1 MRSVLWISYLYPPLN
16 CGVCRQSKIAKY
28 LPVHGWRPVVLSVKK
43 SRVRPQYDESLLKDI
58 PEEAVVYRTS
68 SLESRI
74 LMQTLPRLLGINKKY
89 VQVPDPFVGWLP
101 VAVFKGLHIIKN
113 EKIDAVFSTSMPNT
127 SHLAALLLKKKT
139 GIPWLADF
147 REAWTDNPFVVY
159 PRIVRSIE
167 KKMEKAVIENADAV
181 TVINDFIRNDLAA
194 KYPEQADKMMTVS
207 HGFDSEDFA
216 SIVKK
221 PSATFTIVYAGSL
234 YGRRSPDVFLK
245 AVKDLIERDRDLRD
259 TMRIQ
264 FVGNVDVVRTMVGQL
279 QIADVVSVCGYLS
292 HADVHAC
299 MVHADVLLLII
310 GAGKDDST
318 ISTGKLFD
326 YMGSGTPILA
336 LVPEGAAADVVRST
350 HIGVVVHPHDTEGI
364 KKAVYHFYEA
374 HRDDKV
380 HNRRQDLVSRYDV
393 RHVSQQVSDILDSI
407 VGT

>member
-1 MRSVLWISYLYPPLN
+1 V
-16 CGVCRQSKIAKY
+16 
-28 LPVHGWRPVVLSVKK
+28 
-43 SRVRPQYDESLLKDI
+43 SLLKDI

-74 LMQTLPRLLGINKKY
+74 LMMTVPRLLGINGKY

-101 VAVFKGLHIIKN
+101 AAVVKGLHIIKK

-127 SHLAALLLKKKT
+127 SHLAALLLTKKT

-159 PRIVRSIE
+159 PRIVRSLE
-167 KKMEKAVIENADAV
+167 EKMEKAVIENADAV
-181 TVINDFIRNDLAA
+181 TVINDFIRKGLAA
-194 KYPEQADKMMTVS
+194 KYPEQADKMITVS

-216 SIVKK
+216 SIVKE

-245 AVKDLIERDRDLRD
+245 AVKDLTESDSNVRD

-264 FVGNVDVVRTMVGQL
+264 FVGNVDAVKPMVDQL

-292 HADVHAC
+292 HVDVHAL

-326 YMGSGTPILA
+326 YIGSGTPILA

-350 HIGVVVHPHDTEGI
+350 HTGVVVHPHDTEGM
-364 KKAVYHFYEA
+364 KKAVYNFYEA
-374 HRDDKV
+374 HKKREV
-380 HNRRQDLVSRYDV
+380 HNLRQDLVSRYDV
-393 RHVSQQVSDILDSI
+393 RHLSQQVSDVLNSI